1 MKLKMNQK
9 QIQQKRKLLLDI
21 IVFAFFGLILF
32 FYVKAFLIYRED
44 YGKHRMIIGATYMT
58 MNNQFYT
65 AINNEIKSAVEA
77 KGDKLITLDPALDQ
91 EKQNEQIRYLIEE
104 GADVII
110 LNPVDWK
117 EVKSGLKEAKQ
128 AGIPIIVVDTEVYD
142 EEYVTTT
149 IVSDNYQ
156 AGTLCARDMMKKK
169 NQANI
174 LVLTHTEAKS
184 AVDRIQ
190 GFLDMIAVNPQ
201 YTVLDF
207 VDTQG
212 QTERTLPK
220 VEQALKEHPNVDVIM
235 ALNDPTALG
244 ALAAIDSLNYQK
256 DVLVYGVDGS
266 PDGKKLINEGLLT
279 GTAQQSP
286 KVMGET
292 AVETIY
298 KLFDH
303 KNVQKKIELSVELIN
318 KSNIENYD
326 VSRWQ

>member
-1 MKLKMNQK
+1 
-9 QIQQKRKLLLDI
+9 
-21 IVFAFFGLILF
+21 
-32 FYVKAFLIYRED
+32 
-44 YGKHRMIIGATYMT
+44 
-58 MNNQFYT
+58 
-65 AINNEIKSAVEA
+65 
-77 KGDKLITLDPALDQ
+77 
-91 EKQNEQIRYLIEE
+91 
-104 GADVII
+104 
-110 LNPVDWK
+110 
-117 EVKSGLKEAKQ
+117 
-128 AGIPIIVVDTEVYD
+128 
-142 EEYVTTT
+142 
-149 IVSDNYQ
+149 
-156 AGTLCARDMMKKK
+156 
-169 NQANI
+169 
-174 LVLTHTEAKS
+174 
-184 AVDRIQ
+184 
-190 GFLDMIAVNPQ
+190 
-201 YTVLDF
+201 
-207 VDTQG
+207 
-212 QTERTLPK
+212 
-220 VEQALKEHPNVDVIM
+220 M